1 MEEVAPVSE
10 RFVATP
16 PDLLATI
23 VDATRCAVAER
34 ATVRP
39 EADVMTEAGQVQPD
53 GNRFHAALAT
63 PGSRNVIAECK
74 RRSPSQGII
83 RPDYSPGQIAVSYQQ
98 AGAKA
103 VSVLTEPTFFDG
115 SLDHLRAVRRA
126 VDLPVLRKDFIV
138 TAYQLLESVAAGA
151 DAVLLIVAALDDR
164 ELQSLSSQ
172 AEGLGLAVLVEI
184 HDRMELKRAVDAG
197 ARIVGV
203 NNRNLHTLSVD
214 LDATRVL
221 IDEIPAGV
229 IGVAESGL
237 QTTGDLRELEQ
248 LGYRAFLIGEVLMR
262 NPDPGEKLR
271 ELLGDMEQDTSFD
284 LH

>member
-1 MEEVAPVSE
+1 MSE

-23 VDATRCAVAER
+23 VGATRCAVAER

-83 RPDYSPGQIAVSYQQ
+83 RPDYSPGQLAVSYQQ

-221 IDEIPAGV
+221 IDEIPADV